1 MSKRKSR
8 PTGQNLNS
16 PGSQGQSKN
25 DELLAE
31 KSQDV
36 SKNDEQLQ
44 TTELKSII
52 ENDKQL
58 PHYL

>member
-1 MSKRKSR
+1 MSERKAR

-16 PGSQGQSKN
+16 PGSQGQSEN
-25 DELLAE
+25 EELLAE

-44 TTELKSII
+44 TTEWKSII
-52 ENDKQL
+52 ENNKLQPQKL
-58 PHYL
+58 